1 MTTWRA
7 IVRVGMG
14 IACFQDIV
22 CFVRLTMSSW
32 TEVAILPRQDR
43 ITQENGKEEW
53 DEHWTDRRS
62 NCKLYQGR
70 KAISA
75 LVYLKAFPTTAVPM
89 LAMIWKTGIF
99 IKPRCAHYLVLGWRH
114 HFKDQA
120 HMNSWDDD
128 EVDEQVEKRHQS
140 IWETFLR
147 WCFFTL
153 RKVFISGEKGKIFL
167 SETVFTR
174 GRSKAACTL
183 CLACDPAQ
191 QQHSFG
197 TNNK

>member
-1 MTTWRA
+1 M
-7 IVRVGMG
+7 
-14 IACFQDIV
+14 ACFQDIV

-53 DEHWTDRRS
+53 DEHWIEHRS
-62 NCKLYQGR
+62 NCKLHQGR

-75 LVYLKAFPTTAVPM
+75 LVYLKAFPMTAVPM

-99 IKPRCAHYLVLGWRH
+99 IRPRCGDYLVLGWRD
-114 HFKDQA
+114 HFGDQA

-128 EVDEQVEKRHQS
+128 EVDEQVVERHQS
-140 IWETFLR
+140 VWET
-147 WCFFTL
+147 TL
-153 RKVFISGEKGKIFL
+153 RKVFIIGEKGKLFL
-167 SETVFTR
+167 SEAVFAR

-191 QQHSFG
+191 QQHKG